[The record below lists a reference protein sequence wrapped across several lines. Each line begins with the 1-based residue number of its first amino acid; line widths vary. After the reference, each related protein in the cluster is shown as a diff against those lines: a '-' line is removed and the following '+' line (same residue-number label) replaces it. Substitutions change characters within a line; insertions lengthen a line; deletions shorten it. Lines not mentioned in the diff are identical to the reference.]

1 MNTKRNKLVYDWPTR
16 IFHWSFA
23 FGFLLA
29 FAIAKTQD
37 EDSFRFPIHMLIG
50 LVWSSLILFRIL
62 WGRVGSAHA
71 QFSGFNLGATSLISY
86 VKSFFGGRER
96 EPAGH
101 NPASSWVAVL
111 MLILGSGLVL
121 SGLLMIN
128 GQAGEIGEEVHEWC
142 GTGFLILAGA
152 HVAGVLIHLL
162 RKKDGIAFSMLDGK
176 KVQDTLGDGIPDS
189 RPVSGVLLAISLI
202 GLATGVYRSYDS
214 PTRTLKIAGFTMV
227 LGDAEER
234 D

>member
-1 MNTKRNKLVYDWPTR
+1 MRSKLVYDWPTR

-23 FGFLLA
+23 IGFLLA

-50 LVWSSLILFRIL
+50 LGWSSLILFRIL
-62 WGRVGSAHA
+62 WGFLGSKHA
-71 QFSGFNLGATSLISY
+71 RFSGLSLRIPDLISY
-86 VKSFFGGRER
+86 FKSFVGGPFRD
-96 EPAGH
+96 PAGH
-101 NPASSWVAVL
+101 NPASSWVVVL
-111 MLILGSGLVL
+111 MLFLGSGLVL

-128 GQAGEIGEEVHEWC
+128 GQAGEIAEEIHEWC
-142 GTGFLILAGA
+142 GNGFLILAGT

-176 KVQDTLGDGIPDS
+176 KVQDTLGDGIPDA
-189 RPVSGVLLAISLI
+189 RPVSGVLLAVSLI

-214 PTRTLKIAGFTMV
+214 PTRTLKIAGFTLV
-227 LGDAEER
+227 LGEAEER

>member
-1 MNTKRNKLVYDWPTR
+1 MRKKLVYDWPTR

-23 FGFLLA
+23 IGFLLA

-50 LVWSSLILFRIL
+50 LAWSSLILFRIL
-62 WGRVGSAHA
+62 WGWMGTAHA
-71 QFSGFNLGATSLISY
+71 RFSGFSLGVSSLFSY
-86 VKSFFGGRER
+86 VKSFFGGVDQ

-121 SGLLMIN
+121 SGLLMVN
-128 GQAGEIGEEVHEWC
+128 GQAGEIAEEVHEWC
-142 GTGFLILAGA
+142 GNGFLILAGT

-162 RKKDGIAFSMLDGK
+162 RKKDGIAFSMVDGRK
-176 KVQDTLGDGIPDS
+176 AQDTLGQAIPDAK
-189 RPVSGVLLAISLI
+189 PVSGVLLVLSLI
-202 GLATGVYRSYDS
+202 GLATGIYRSYDS
-214 PTRTLKIAGFTMV
+214 PTRTLKIAGFTLV
-227 LGDAEER
+227 LGEAEER